1 MGRPASKVVCAV
13 LVVAGFAVMSAKAMA
28 QANSAELSSML
39 KDPAPRPPDL
49 EKIYGRPT
57 DPVKPDTSKQV
68 AEYNRRRFELIA
80 RTSVEVVV
88 LAETLQKSLAQP
100 QSDAVLAQEAQVAA
114 AVEQLA
120 GNIHMVLLPDGLAS
134 RREEGTIKAK
144 LPEGAED
151 VGQMRSRADALAAVA
166 KDLHAEVDK
175 SGADTLSIG
184 VLTKSA
190 QVRDLA
196 HDLEVC
202 IGKHSK
208 GTTNKSSQVSGAIC
222 HR

>member
-1 MGRPASKVVCAV
+1 MGKPASTVVCAV

-28 QANSAELSSML
+28 QENSVSPLSLPL
-39 KDPAPRPPDL
+39 KDPTPRQPDL
-49 EKIYGRPT
+49 EKIYGKPT

-80 RTSVEVVV
+80 RASVQVAV

-120 GNIHMVLLPDGLAS
+120 GDIHMVLLPDGLAS
-134 RREEGTIKAK
+134 RREEGTMKAK

-151 VGQMRSRADALAAVA
+151 LEQMRSRADALAAVA

-190 QVRDLA
+190 QVRDIA
-196 HDLEVC
+196 HDLEVRL
-202 IGKHSK
+202 GKHSK
-208 GTTNKSSQVSGAIC
+208 GRTNK
-222 HR
+222 

>member
-1 MGRPASKVVCAV
+1 MGKPALKVVCAV
-13 LVVAGFAVMSAKAMA
+13 LAVAGFAVMPAKAMA
-28 QANSAELSSML
+28 QGSSAELSSML
-39 KDPAPRPPDL
+39 KDPAPRQPDL
-49 EKIYGRPT
+49 EKMYGNPT
-57 DPVKPDTSKQV
+57 DPVKPDTSKRM

-80 RTSVEVVV
+80 RTSAQVAV

-120 GNIHMVLLPDGLAS
+120 GNVHTVMLPNGPAS
-134 RREEGTIKAK
+134 GREEATGKAN
-144 LPEGAED
+144 LPEGAENLE
-151 VGQMRSRADALAAVA
+151 QMRSKADALAAVA

-190 QVRDLA
+190 QVRDIA
-196 HDLEVC
+196 HDLKVRM
-202 IGKHSK
+202 GKQSK
-208 GTTNKSSQVSGAIC
+208 GTTNK
-222 HR
+222 

>member
-1 MGRPASKVVCAV
+1 MGKPASKAVCAV
-13 LVVAGFAVMSAKAMA
+13 LAVAGFAVMSAKAMA
-28 QANSAELSSML
+28 QQNSACLARML
-39 KDPAPRPPDL
+39 TDPAPRPPDL
-49 EKIYGRPT
+49 EKMYGKPT

-80 RTSVEVVV
+80 RTSVEVAV

-134 RREEGTIKAK
+134 RREEGTMKAK

-151 VGQMRSRADALAAVA
+151 LEQMRSRADALAEVA

-190 QVRDLA
+190 QVRDIA
-196 HDLEVC
+196 HDLKVRM
-202 IGKHSK
+202 GKH
-208 GTTNKSSQVSGAIC
+208 
-222 HR
+222 